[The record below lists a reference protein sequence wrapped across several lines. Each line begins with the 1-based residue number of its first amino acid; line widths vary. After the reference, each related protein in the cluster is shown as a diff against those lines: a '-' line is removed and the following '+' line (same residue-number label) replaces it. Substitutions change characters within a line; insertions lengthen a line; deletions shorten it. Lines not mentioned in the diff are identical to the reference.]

1 MQLKR
6 RLEAS
11 EFAVLAE
18 IEPPK
23 GVDTS
28 QMVANAKR
36 AKDHVDAFVVSEMSN
51 AVMRMSSL
59 GAAMILQKQGIEA
72 VVQVCCRDRN
82 RIALQADLLAAYGC
96 GIGNVMAVTGQDP
109 SYGDHHKARPVY
121 DIDIFELLQV
131 IQDLQKG
138 RDMAGIELAGSPA
151 FLVGSTID
159 AGAKGKSPELEL
171 EEMNKKI
178 EAGASFF
185 ITPPLFDVESL
196 KPFMKRMDRQKAI
209 IIPTVLLLKSL
220 GMARYIARN
229 MQDVYVPEELI
240 ERIRKSPDKVREC
253 IRIAGEL
260 VTTLKQEGFAGVL
273 LATLGWEHKLPEILD
288 LLKGKTK

>member
-6 RLEAS
+6 RFVKG
-11 EFAVLAE
+11 EFAILAE

-23 GVDTS
+23 GVDIS
-28 QMVANAKR
+28 QMVANVRKAKN
-36 AKDHVDAFVVSEMSN
+36 HVDAFVVPEMSN

-59 GAAMILQKQGIEA
+59 GAAMILQREGFETVMQL
-72 VVQVCCRDRN
+72 CCRDRN

-121 DIDIFELLQV
+121 DIDIYELLQA
-131 IQDLQKG
+131 IQNLQKG
-138 RDMAGIELAGSPA
+138 RDMAGIELAGAPE
-151 FLVGSTID
+151 FLVGSTVN

-178 EAGASFF
+178 EAGAGFF
-185 ITPPLFDVESL
+185 ITPPLFDVASIE
-196 KPFMKRMDRQKAI
+196 PFMKRADRRKTI

-260 VTTLKQEGFAGVL
+260 VKILKQEGFGGVL
-273 LATLGWEHKLPEILD
+273 LATLGWEHKLPEIL
-288 LLKGKTK
+288 GYA

>member
-6 RLEAS
+6 RFAAG
-11 EFAVLAE
+11 EFAILAE

-23 GVDTS
+23 GVDIS

-59 GAAMILQKQGIEA
+59 GAAMILQKQGLEA

-138 RDMAGIELAGSPA
+138 RDMAGIQLAGSPA
-151 FLVGSTID
+151 FLVGSTVD

-196 KPFMKRMDRQKAI
+196 KPFMKRADRQKTI

-260 VTTLKQEGFAGVL
+260 VTTLKKEGFDGVL
-273 LATLGWEHKLPEILD
+273 LATLGWEHKLPEILEF
-288 LLKGKTK
+288 T